1 MALRKER
8 HERVLVLV
16 LDDPQRRNALSREL
30 VGDIVDACDQAE
42 ADPDVG
48 ALVVTGAPPAF
59 CSGAD
64 VSSLAALGTAGDG
77 DAGDRDGESSGS
89 GGALLGIYEGFLR
102 VHRSRLPTV
111 AAVNGPAVGAGFNL
125 ALACDVRVAGES
137 GRFDARFLSLGLH
150 PGGGHTWLLERAVG
164 PQAAA
169 AMVLFGEAIGG
180 RRAEQIGLAW
190 SCVPDDELLT
200 RAIELATRAAAVP
213 VELAATAKATLRR
226 APWVSSFDDAVAG
239 ELEAQVWSAT
249 QGFFAERM
257 AARRR
262 ERS

>member
-1 MALRKER
+1 MALRTER
-8 HERVLVLV
+8 HDRVLVLV

-30 VGDIVDACDQAE
+30 VAEIVDACDQAE
-42 ADPDVG
+42 ADPSVG
-48 ALVVTGAPPAF
+48 ALVVTGTPPAF

-64 VSSLAALGTAGDG
+64 VSSLAALGTGG
-77 DAGDRDGESSGS
+77 DGESGDGHSPGR
-89 GGALLGIYEGFLR
+89 GDALLGIYEGFLR

-125 ALACDVRVAGES
+125 ALACDVRIAGES
-137 GRFDARFLSLGLH
+137 GRFDARFLTLGLH

-169 AMVLFGEAIGG
+169 AMVLFGEAVGG
-180 RRAEQIGLAW
+180 RRAEQINLAW

-200 RAIELATRAAAVP
+200 RAVELAARAAEVP

>member
-1 MALRKER
+1 MPLRTER
-8 HERVLVLV
+8 HDRVLVLV

-30 VGDIVDACDQAE
+30 VDEIVAACDGAE
-42 ADPDVG
+42 ADPGIG

-64 VSSLAALGTAGDG
+64 VSSLAALSTAGG
-77 DAGDRDGESSGS
+77 APAGSDDSGT

-102 VHRSRLPTV
+102 VLRSRLPTI

-125 ALACDVRVAGES
+125 ALACDVRLAAES
-137 GRFDARFLSLGLH
+137 ARFDARFLSLGLH

-169 AMVLFGEAIGG
+169 AMVLFGEALDG
-180 RRAEQIGLAW
+180 RAAERTGLAW
-190 SCVPDDELLT
+190 ACVPDADVLE
-200 RAIELATRAAAVP
+200 RAIRLAARAAEAP
-213 VELAATAKATLRR
+213 AELAATAKATLRR
-226 APWVSSFDDAVAG
+226 APWFPSFDDAVAG

-249 QGFFAERM
+249 QGFFAERI

>member
-1 MALRKER
+1 MALRTER
-8 HERVLVLV
+8 HDRVLVLV

-30 VGDIVDACDQAE
+30 VAEIVDACDQAE
-42 ADPDVG
+42 ADPGVG
-48 ALVVTGAPPAF
+48 ALVVTGTPPAF

-64 VSSLAALGTAGDG
+64 VSSLAALGTGG
-77 DAGDRDGESSGS
+77 DGESGDGHSPGR
-89 GGALLGIYEGFLR
+89 GDALLGIYEGFLR

-125 ALACDVRVAGES
+125 ALACDVRIAGES
-137 GRFDARFLSLGLH
+137 GRFDARFLTLGLH

-169 AMVLFGEAIGG
+169 AMVLFGEAVGG
-180 RRAEQIGLAW
+180 RRAEQINLAW

-200 RAIELATRAAAVP
+200 RAVELAARAAEVP

>member
-1 MALRKER
+1 MALRTER
-8 HERVLVLV
+8 HDRVLVLV
-16 LDDPQRRNALSREL
+16 LDDRQRRNALSREL
-30 VGDIVDACDQAE
+30 VAEIVDACDQAE
-42 ADPDVG
+42 ADPSVG
-48 ALVVTGAPPAF
+48 ALVVTGTPPAF

-64 VSSLAALGTAGDG
+64 VSSLAALGTGG
-77 DAGDRDGESSGS
+77 DGESGDGHSPGR
-89 GGALLGIYEGFLR
+89 GDALLGIYEGFLR

-125 ALACDVRVAGES
+125 ALACDVRIAGES
-137 GRFDARFLSLGLH
+137 GRFDARFLTLGLH

-169 AMVLFGEAIGG
+169 AMVLFGEAVGG
-180 RRAEQIGLAW
+180 RRAEQINLAW

-200 RAIELATRAAAVP
+200 RAVELAARAAEVP